1 MKRSRAI
8 SHRTRTIS
16 EATRSGLITADER
29 HFLQQRVSQGDP
41 VVEEALEEASNGN
54 AGPLT
59 ALLASGKNPQL
70 RARLATLSR
79 DGHLRERLSVTGG
92 GGGAEEE
99 SLRMLYSTL
108 EGWWAGQSRPRRRAA
123 EPPSR
128 ADQPRDRSP

>member
-16 EATRSGLITADER
+16 EATRSGLITPDER

-54 AGPLT
+54 ADPLT

-108 EGWWAGQSRPRRRAA
+108 EGWWARPKPTAPRAA
-123 EPPSR
+123 EPSR
-128 ADQPRDRSP
+128 PTARSQP